1 MLLVKEES
9 KSPKIIKILKKMMRK
24 EIIQTLILVEINSI
38 FYKIIKNLM

>member
-38 FYKIIKNLM
+38 IYKIIKNLM

>member
-38 FYKIIKNLM
+38 IYKIIKN